1 MTYLIITATV
11 STSTNHT
18 NIDLLLSIGK
28 YITTTMN
35 KKQDK
40 SRKDVEAEIW
50 SAITAFEQILEVLP
64 NDRASLEALAHAY
77 EQMGDHT
84 KAKEYFVRL
93 ANVLLEEG
101 DQETAATLIDKL
113 KTYAEE
119 DKTADA
125 LLKRINSLLQ
135 KKTSAPALT
144 VSAESGQQKV
154 IVEEKKAGAVFN
166 ISEELALAW
175 TLLEV
180 NQLTQDEY
188 ASVVQDLSEMSAKEA
203 VSTVSVLHVLEARAF
218 KNLEKIIAYIS
229 RKYGTPYISLLAF
242 ELRQEY
248 VSVLPMDFVIRCG
261 VLIFDFIGKD
271 ALAVIMNP
279 ANKQLR
285 KEVESR
291 AERKCHFYITLAS
304 EFDKAIEKIRSG
316 NQA

>member
-1 MTYLIITATV
+1 
-11 STSTNHT
+11 
-18 NIDLLLSIGK
+18 
-28 YITTTMN
+28 MN

-84 KAKEYFVRL
+84 KAKEYFVRF

-101 DQETAATLIDKL
+101 DYESASSLLDKL
-113 KTYAEE
+113 KAYAQE
-119 DKTADA
+119 DENVNA
-125 LLKRINSLLQ
+125 LVKRINSLVQ
-135 KKTSAPALT
+135 KKTSSPPSV
-144 VSAESGQQKV
+144 VSAESILEKKV
-154 IVEEKKAGAVFN
+154 AGEEKKAAAGFN

-175 TLLEV
+175 SLLEA

-188 ASVVQDLSEMSAKEA
+188 AGIVQDLSEMSARES
-203 VSTVSVLHVLEARAF
+203 VSTISVLHVLEARAF
-218 KNLEKIIAYIS
+218 KNLEKIVAYIS
-229 RKYGTPYISLLAF
+229 HKYGTPYISLSTF
-242 ELRQEY
+242 ELRPEP
-248 VSVLPMDFVIRCG
+248 VSVLPIEFIIKCG

-271 ALAVIMNP
+271 ALAVILNP

-285 KEVESR
+285 KEVENL
-291 AERKCHFYITLAS
+291 AQRKCHFYITLAS
-304 EFDKAIEKIRSG
+304 EFDKAIEKIRAG

>member
-1 MTYLIITATV
+1 
-11 STSTNHT
+11 
-18 NIDLLLSIGK
+18 
-28 YITTTMN
+28 MN

-101 DQETAATLIDKL
+101 DQDAAGTLLDKL
-113 KTYAEE
+113 RTYAEE
-119 DKTADA
+119 DENADA
-125 LLKRINSLLQ
+125 LVKRINSLLQ
-135 KKTSAPALT
+135 KKISAPASA

-154 IVEEKKAGAVFN
+154 IVEEKKAGVVFN

-175 TLLEV
+175 SLLEA

-188 ASVVQDLSEMSAKEA
+188 ASIVQDLSEMSAKEV
-203 VSTVSVLHVLEARAF
+203 VSTVSVLHVLETRAF

-229 RKYGTPYISLLAF
+229 RKYGTPYVSLSAF
-242 ELRQEY
+242 ELRQES
-248 VSVLPMDFVIRCG
+248 VSVLPIDFVIRCG
-261 VLIFDFIGKD
+261 ALVFDFIGKD

-285 KEVESR
+285 KEIESR

-304 EFDKAIEKIRSG
+304 EFDKAIEKIRSS
-316 NQA
+316 NQT